1 MINKKKFI
9 INEKEIGI
17 KNLFQ
22 FIFNDLF
29 NQIKFYKN
37 IIEYLKI

>member
-29 NQIKFYKN
+29 NQIINF
-37 IIEYLKI
+37 I